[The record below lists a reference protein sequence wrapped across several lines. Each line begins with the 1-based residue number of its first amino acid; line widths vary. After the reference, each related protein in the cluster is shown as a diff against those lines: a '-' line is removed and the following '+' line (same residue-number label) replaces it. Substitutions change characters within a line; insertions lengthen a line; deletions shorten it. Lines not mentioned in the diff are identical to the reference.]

1 MPRLGR
7 AAALAAA
14 AVAIAAAIVVGVL
27 LLRPSEPS
35 TDELIETLLATTD
48 PTERGDAAERLAAP
62 LDAAIAARVA
72 GSALGDANAAA
83 GLRSLTDEYVAL
95 YDAARG
101 DAETRTKAVRCLG
114 RIDSERS
121 LNAVTEAL
129 IRDPAP
135 EVREA
140 AVTALGQ
147 MPRASPGAVGRLVA
161 FRRASGSYAGPRAA
175 QVERALVKIGPA
187 STLPLLSLVP
197 QEPWALRV
205 IGEVGTPAVAPLRK
219 QLRRE
224 SFRTR
229 VAASHALLA
238 IQRSHPAAMRPSIPT
253 IVSLMMRK
261 LGTTRGD
268 ALWSRDEAAATDALV
283 QVGLAAVDPLVR
295 LARGEEDT
303 TAEAALVTLA
313 LMGENDRR
321 QVSPLLA
328 AVRRRDYALITALY
342 RFYIYL
348 GVGERELVG
357 ALNRRPFRPG
367 TTSEWSATY
376 ELFSSYLRSGNPR
389 LAAGAREWAERHGAG
404 VTTSGEETAVLTVS
418 IGATTYTFTT
428 RTTNG
433 AGGRSW
439 AISRSLLRSFCEDG
453 KRLVTCRRS
462 RIFRERS

>member
-1 MPRLGR
+1 MPRLGKG
-7 AAALAAA
+7 AALTAA
-14 AVAIAAAIVVGVL
+14 AVAIAAAIVAGVL
-27 LLRPSEPS
+27 LLRPSDPS

-48 PTERGDAAERLAAP
+48 QTERADAAERLAAP

-83 GLRSLTDEYVAL
+83 GLRLLTDEYVAL
-95 YDAARG
+95 YDAAHA
-101 DAETRTKAVRCLG
+101 DAETRTNAVRCLG

-129 IRDPAP
+129 LRDPAP
-135 EVREA
+135 GVREA

-161 FRRASGSYAGPRAA
+161 FRRTSVSDAEPRAA
-175 QVERALVKIGPA
+175 QVERALVKLGPA
-187 STLPLLSLVP
+187 SAVPLLPLVP

-205 IGEVGTPAVAPLRK
+205 IGQIGAPAVAPLRK

-238 IQRSHPAAMRPSIPT
+238 IRRSHPGAVRPSIPR

-268 ALWSRDEAAATDALV
+268 ALWSRDEAAATDVLV
-283 QVGLAAVDPLVR
+283 QAGQAAVDPLVR
-295 LARGEEDT
+295 LARKEEDK

-313 LMGENDRR
+313 LMGEHDRK

-328 AVRRRDYALITALY
+328 ALRRRDYALIAELY
-342 RFYIYL
+342 RFYLYL

-357 ALNRRPFRPG
+357 ALSRRPFRPG
-367 TTSEWSATY
+367 TTTEWSATY
-376 ELFSSYLRSGNPR
+376 ELFSSYFRSGSPR
-389 LAAGAREWAERHGAG
+389 LAAGAREWAERHGAT
-404 VTTSGEETAVLTVS
+404 VTTSGEESAVLTVS
-418 IGATTYTFTT
+418 IGATTYKFTT
-428 RTTNG
+428 VTTNG
-433 AGGRSW
+433 EGGRSW

-453 KRLVTCRRS
+453 KRLLTCRRS
-462 RIFRERS
+462 R